1 MSVGHKS
8 KIADQTL
15 PSLILITFS
24 SALFFPTLNPA
35 SGFSLFRLTSTA
47 IVLGLVLIFL
57 TFQNRIQKSVV
68 KPLLMLSIYPL
79 YLSAHTIVEGTFS
92 IALLGTA
99 DRNLGVFTSLVCL
112 GFFIF
117 GQSVFSKSK
126 GSFIQIIIGLEII
139 QLIVFATKYFGLAS
153 DGRLGS
159 FYNSNPTSILFGLT
173 SIIIIIN
180 FWESKRAN
188 SRHIINTLILFLISA
203 CILIWIGSVQAYVGF
218 LGSFFLYCL
227 KFIYKQRNELA
238 RIQLAAILMGYT
250 AFIGFFLRSKPPTPI
265 QANGNS
271 FYERLEI
278 YKTSIKIIRE
288 NPLFGI
294 GVDNFN
300 LGYYKYNYT
309 SNLKLVDNAH
319 SIPLQIAGT
328 VGIIGLLIWGFI
340 LLKMTYTASV
350 NTDFKDSHLLAGIHF
365 YLISGCFAIQVPGI
379 EFLLFFILGY
389 TYKANISSRNFASR
403 GKPLAVIIAV
413 TAILSV
419 AVSSKAFLTHLQFSR
434 AITLPLYS
442 SVKDLQVLEGDA
454 DYLFD
459 IGLLFRAGQ
468 RAIALKDKSLGLHI
482 LQEMMTKWPLD
493 QRTVAYALI
502 LGATF
507 SDEKI
512 TRLGEQLN
520 AKAKAQD

>member
-1 MSVGHKS
+1 
-8 KIADQTL
+8 
-15 PSLILITFS
+15 
-24 SALFFPTLNPA
+24 
-35 SGFSLFRLTSTA
+35 
-47 IVLGLVLIFL
+47 
-57 TFQNRIQKSVV
+57 
-68 KPLLMLSIYPL
+68 
-79 YLSAHTIVEGTFS
+79 
-92 IALLGTA
+92 
-99 DRNLGVFTSLVCL
+99 
-112 GFFIF
+112 
-117 GQSVFSKSK
+117 
-126 GSFIQIIIGLEII
+126 
-139 QLIVFATKYFGLAS
+139 
-153 DGRLGS
+153 
-159 FYNSNPTSILFGLT
+159 
-173 SIIIIIN
+173 
-180 FWESKRAN
+180 
-188 SRHIINTLILFLISA
+188 
-203 CILIWIGSVQAYVGF
+203 
-218 LGSFFLYCL
+218 
-227 KFIYKQRNELA
+227 
-238 RIQLAAILMGYT
+238 MGYT
-250 AFIGFFLRSKPPTPI
+250 AFIGFVLRLKSPTPI

-288 NPLFGI
+288 NPLFGF

-350 NTDFKDSHLLAGIHF
+350 NGDSKDSYLLAGIHF

-389 TYKANISSRNFASR
+389 TYKTNISSKNFASR
-403 GKPLAVIIAV
+403 GKPLVVIMSV

-419 AVSSKAFLTHLQFSR
+419 AVSSKVFLTHLEFSR

-442 SVKDLQVLEGDA
+442 SAKDLQVLEGDA

-468 RAIALKDKSLGLHI
+468 RAIALRDKSLGLHI
-482 LQEMMTKWPLD
+482 LQEMMTKWPQD

-502 LGATF
+502 LGEAF

-520 AKAKAQD
+520 VKAKAQD

>member
-1 MSVGHKS
+1 MSAGHKN
-8 KIADQTL
+8 KIADRTL
-15 PSLILITFS
+15 PSLILVTLS
-24 SALFFPTLNPA
+24 SALFFPALNPA
-35 SGFSLFRLTSTA
+35 SGFSLFRLTSTS

-57 TFQNRIQKSVV
+57 TFQNRIQKSIA
-68 KPLLMLSIYPL
+68 KALLIISIYPF
-79 YLSAHTIVEGTFS
+79 YLSLHAILEGNFS
-92 IALLGTA
+92 KALLGNA
-99 DRNLGVFTSLVCL
+99 DRNLGVVTSLVCL
-112 GFFIF
+112 GFFIL
-117 GQSVFSKSK
+117 GQSLFSKSK

-139 QLIVFATKYFGLAS
+139 QLIIFATKYFGLAS

-173 SIIIIIN
+173 SIIILIN

-203 CILIWIGSVQAYVGF
+203 CILIWIGSVQANVGF
-218 LGSFFLYCL
+218 LGSIFLYCL

-238 RIQLAAILMGYT
+238 RIQQAAILLGYT
-250 AFIGFFLRSKPPTPI
+250 TFIGLVLGLKSPNPVQT
-265 QANGNS
+265 NSNS

-294 GVDNFN
+294 GIDNFN

-328 VGIIGLLIWGFI
+328 VGIIGLLIWGFT
-340 LLKMTYTASV
+340 LLKMTYAASV
-350 NTDFKDSHLLAGIHF
+350 NGNPKDSYLLAGIHF
-365 YLISGCFAIQVPGI
+365 YLISGYFAIQVPGI

-389 TYKANISSRNFASR
+389 TYKTNISSRNSASV
-403 GKPLAVIIAV
+403 GKPFVVIIAMA
-413 TAILSV
+413 TILLV
-419 AVSSKAFLTHLQFSR
+419 AVSTKIFLKHLEFSR
-434 AITLPLYS
+434 AVTLPLYS
-442 SVKDLQVLEGDA
+442 SESLKILGEET
-454 DYLFD
+454 DYLLD

-493 QRTVAYALI
+493 QRTIAYALI
-502 LGATF
+502 LGETF

-520 AKAKAQD
+520 VKAKEQD

>member
-1 MSVGHKS
+1 
-8 KIADQTL
+8 
-15 PSLILITFS
+15 
-24 SALFFPTLNPA
+24 
-35 SGFSLFRLTSTA
+35 
-47 IVLGLVLIFL
+47 
-57 TFQNRIQKSVV
+57 
-68 KPLLMLSIYPL
+68 
-79 YLSAHTIVEGTFS
+79 
-92 IALLGTA
+92 
-99 DRNLGVFTSLVCL
+99 
-112 GFFIF
+112 
-117 GQSVFSKSK
+117 
-126 GSFIQIIIGLEII
+126 
-139 QLIVFATKYFGLAS
+139 
-153 DGRLGS
+153 
-159 FYNSNPTSILFGLT
+159 
-173 SIIIIIN
+173 
-180 FWESKRAN
+180 
-188 SRHIINTLILFLISA
+188 
-203 CILIWIGSVQAYVGF
+203 
-218 LGSFFLYCL
+218 
-227 KFIYKQRNELA
+227 
-238 RIQLAAILMGYT
+238 MGYT
-250 AFIGFFLRSKPPTPI
+250 AFIGFVLRLKSPTPI

-413 TAILSV
+413 TAMLSV
-419 AVSSKAFLTHLQFSR
+419 AVSSKVFLTHLQFSR

-520 AKAKAQD
+520 AKAKAQG